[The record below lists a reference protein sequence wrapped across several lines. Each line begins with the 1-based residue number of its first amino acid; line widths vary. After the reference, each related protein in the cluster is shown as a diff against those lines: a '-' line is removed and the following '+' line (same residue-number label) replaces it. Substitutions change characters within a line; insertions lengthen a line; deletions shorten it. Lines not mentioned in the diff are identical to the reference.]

1 MRNVLGNKDKKQ
13 LVNQLVPI
21 SFFLIL
27 KVLERQGRQTHLDKV
42 IKVVIKIKVMSGLD
56 FLLMLLESG
65 MFDFF
70 GKKRDG
76 EITSSGNSQFTGNL
90 Q

>member
-1 MRNVLGNKDKKQ
+1 
-13 LVNQLVPI
+13 
-21 SFFLIL
+21 
-27 KVLERQGRQTHLDKV
+27 
-42 IKVVIKIKVMSGLD
+42 MSGLD

-65 MFDFF
+65 MFNFF

-90 Q
+90 

>member
-1 MRNVLGNKDKKQ
+1 
-13 LVNQLVPI
+13 
-21 SFFLIL
+21 
-27 KVLERQGRQTHLDKV
+27 
-42 IKVVIKIKVMSGLD
+42 MSGLD

-76 EITSSGNSQFTGNL
+76 KITSSGNSQFTGNL
-90 Q
+90 